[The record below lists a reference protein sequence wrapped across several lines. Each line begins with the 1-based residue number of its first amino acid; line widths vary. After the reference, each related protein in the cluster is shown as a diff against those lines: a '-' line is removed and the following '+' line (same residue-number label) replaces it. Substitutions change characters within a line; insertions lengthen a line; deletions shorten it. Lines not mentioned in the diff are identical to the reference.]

1 MLPGV
6 TARWIC
12 VHLVHF
18 ALTSHVSA
26 WAQDIA
32 LHSDGILEEQLTVVP
47 NTRLTSSAWRV
58 KYASA
63 LQCYAQCQRE
73 TQCRAAQYDKSS
85 RRCELFTQHLPEDTA
100 NNETDWRIFSKVFD
114 LPHILHFSELSSA
127 AHFRSLIYF
136 PFIFLYCFFLHPF

>member
-1 MLPGV
+1 MLLSA
-6 TARWIC
+6 TSQWIC
-12 VHLVHF
+12 VHLLHL

-26 WAQDIA
+26 WTQDIV
-32 LHSDGILEEQLTVVP
+32 LNSDGILEEQPTVVT

-85 RRCELFTQHLPEDTA
+85 RRCELFTQHLIEDTS
-100 NNETDWRIFSKVFD
+100 NNEQDWRIFSKV
-114 LPHILHFSELSSA
+114 LISPYILLCFSEMHASSI
-127 AHFRSLIYF
+127 SNLI
-136 PFIFLYCFFLHPF
+136 IKVHWMS